1 MVRLVGPVTS
11 YEGPATIRQGDQDF
25 AVQCGFSVRAPGREQ
40 GSWSGR
46 FTDADGGIKPDE
58 AELILP
64 GGEIGR
70 IAISHVV
77 GTGGLFLGL
86 RTPPS

>member
-1 MVRLVGPVTS
+1 VTS
-11 YEGPATIRQGDQDF
+11 YEGPATIRQGEQDF
-25 AVQCGFSVRAPGREQ
+25 AVECGFAVHAPGRQQ

-58 AELILP
+58 AGLILP
-64 GGEIGR
+64 GGETGR